1 MFEWELARCFN
12 CFRDGHDVFRCCDP
26 PRDLFQRE
34 ALRERLGVI
43 NRHWTEYLLRFR
55 AIAPEIKFKHQAFSR
70 IWTPYWSGASGLP
83 VSPHPIPVD
92 PLSMTPPVETKDC
105 GSQTEPTA
113 CADLAVQTDVDEPKH
128 TTCSASQTDPPP
140 PQPSVSHQAVQATPP
155 PMTDQA
161 AQATPPPMTD
171 QAAQATPPPMTDQ
184 AAQATPPPMV
194 DQAVEAPPP
203 RLPSSSRPR
212 RVSKPRRGAAAA
224 TRTPAPA
231 PAPALEPTPE
241 PTPPLPEDEGE
252 GEESLI
258 TGKNHERCWM
268 CTKVHSPM
276 DPCEAASQFSNA
288 NSGWGEASWQEQ
300 LKAASLLYKPPS
312 GTRASGGSRHRSRKA
327 SGLKTLAI
335 SNSRSVDANTTAYR
349 VENGE
354 KDIALGRADLTLLAK
369 LDVEA
374 ARGADGR
381 PPPYREPDGGAGVG
395 ASASGLACGAPLPID
410 HPLCHLNRCPNE
422 ILETIFT
429 YAGDDY
435 ASGDGGKVKDI
446 IAGHNFSLGDGV
458 WDNIRRARNLD
469 GVAKSCRRLRLVAQ
483 QIIYKVVCID
493 GYKPLRKFAL
503 ALTADPELGEL
514 VQVFRITL
522 CQTNQP
528 YRNRGLFRYRMDRGT
543 VVSNTD
549 FASLFVRVVESCPN
563 LQVLSAKMFGSVLG
577 FGAIRGHFPKMR
589 EICISDPISS
599 SLVLNRMWN
608 HLVDFPQL
616 TKFKIVHSELNNA
629 VDFTPLEIPHHMAD
643 RALVN
648 NFKHLA
654 TLTLENAPEVAD
666 GLLFFLARRLTA
678 LTKLAIVNCK
688 LVSSAGA
695 CRLAVRPVCERPKQA
710 LTRV

>member
-1 MFEWELARCFN
+1 
-12 CFRDGHDVFRCCDP
+12 
-26 PRDLFQRE
+26 
-34 ALRERLGVI
+34 
-43 NRHWTEYLLRFR
+43 
-55 AIAPEIKFKHQAFSR
+55 
-70 IWTPYWSGASGLP
+70 
-83 VSPHPIPVD
+83 
-92 PLSMTPPVETKDC
+92 
-105 GSQTEPTA
+105 
-113 CADLAVQTDVDEPKH
+113 
-128 TTCSASQTDPPP
+128 
-140 PQPSVSHQAVQATPP
+140 
-155 PMTDQA
+155 
-161 AQATPPPMTD
+161 
-171 QAAQATPPPMTDQ
+171 
-184 AAQATPPPMV
+184 
-194 DQAVEAPPP
+194 
-203 RLPSSSRPR
+203 
-212 RVSKPRRGAAAA
+212 
-224 TRTPAPA
+224 
-231 PAPALEPTPE
+231 
-241 PTPPLPEDEGE
+241 
-252 GEESLI
+252 
-258 TGKNHERCWM
+258 M

-276 DPCEAASQFSNA
+276 DPCEAASQFSNT
-288 NSGWGEASWQEQ
+288 NSGWGGGGGASWQEQ

-312 GTRASGGSRHRSRKA
+312 GTRGSGGSRHKSRKA

-335 SNSRSVDANTTAYR
+335 SSSRSVNANTTAYR

-354 KDIALGRADLTLLAK
+354 KEIALGRADLTLLAK

-381 PPPYREPDGGAGVG
+381 LPLYHEADGGGAVGRLAG
-395 ASASGLACGAPLPID
+395 GAPLDID
-410 HPLCHLNRCPNE
+410 HPPCHLNRCPNE

-429 YAGDDY
+429 YAGDDF
-435 ASGDGGKVKDI
+435 ASDGGGKVKDI

-503 ALTADPELGEL
+503 ALTADPDLGQL
-514 VQVFRITL
+514 VQVFRIAL

-528 YRNRGLFRYRMDRGT
+528 YRNRGLFKYRMDRGT

-549 FASLFVRVVESCPN
+549 FASLFVRVVERCPN

-577 FGAIRGHFPKMR
+577 FGAIRGRFPKMR

-643 RALVN
+643 RALEN

-666 GLLFFLARRLTA
+666 GLLYFLARRLTA

-688 LVSSAGA
+688 LVSSAGTY
-695 CRLAVRPVCERPKQA
+695 RLVAVQYVEGRGR
-710 LTRV
+710 R